1 MKKICLD
8 VDPGICGFTCRIVA
22 TCSDK
27 RTAKTEIVGSGCSM
41 IQQLTEMIGEVTMQD
56 IFVPLTQNKIFLGAE
71 KAGCHLAC
79 PVPSALVKTA
89 EAALTLALPKD
100 VVFKFDAG

>member
-1 MKKICLD
+1 MKKIRLD
-8 VDPGICGFTCRIVA
+8 IDPGICGFICRVEA

-27 RTAKTEIVGSGCSM
+27 RTAHTAIVGSDCQM
-41 IQQLTEMIGEVTMQD
+41 IQQLTEIVKEVTMQD

-71 KAGCHLAC
+71 EAGCHLAC
-79 PVPSALVKTA
+79 PVPSALVKAA

-100 VVFKFDAG
+100 VVFKFEAC